1 MLGVLPGLVALIQAT
16 ETVKI
21 VTGVGEPLYGRLLQY
36 EALRMEFHEFRVKKD
51 AACPVCGPSP
61 SITKLIDYEGFC
73 GVPAEAPRAAFGEVS
88 AHSLAARRAA
98 GENLLLLD
106 VREPDE
112 FETARIS
119 GSELIPLG
127 SLDARIG
134 ELAAWRA
141 RPVVVHCHHGG
152 RSAKAC
158 EKLVA
163 AGFTRV
169 ENLAGGIDA
178 WSLTVDPDVPRY

>member
-1 MLGVLPGLVALIQAT
+1 MPTYREILAQAKAEIDEVSTLDVHDRVAS
-16 ETVKI
+16 
-21 VTGVGEPLYGRLLQY
+21 G
-36 EALRMEFHEFRVKKD
+36 
-51 AACPVCGPSP
+51 
-61 SITKLIDYEGFC
+61 
-73 GVPAEAPRAAFGEVS
+73 EAP
-88 AHSLAARRAA
+88 
-98 GENLLLLD
+98 LLLD

-119 GSELIPLG
+119 GPELIPLG